1 MYKNSFVIKPI
12 MLIFHNFCVF
22 FQVLM
27 AFRDI
32 QKEVRLNFNSQNS
45 PAISLSLAPI
55 FTIPYYDVDPDQ
67 GFSFT
72 PLSSDFSL

>member
-1 MYKNSFVIKPI
+1 
-12 MLIFHNFCVF
+12 
-22 FQVLM
+22 M

-45 PAISLSLAPI
+45 LAISLSLAPI

-67 GFSFT
+67 GFSFI